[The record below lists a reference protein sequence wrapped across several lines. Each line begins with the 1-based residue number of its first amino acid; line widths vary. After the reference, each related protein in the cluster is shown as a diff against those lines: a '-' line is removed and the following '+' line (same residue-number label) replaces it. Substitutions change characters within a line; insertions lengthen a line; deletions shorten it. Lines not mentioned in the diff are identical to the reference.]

1 MPVAP
6 RPDDRTDPLAA
17 PRDGGDAKSIP
28 QVASE
33 LWELGTAYAK
43 QETIDPLKGLGRFL
57 GYGVGGAIALGVG
70 LVLLLLA
77 GLRALQTETGS
88 TFTGSWSWAP
98 YLITLVVG
106 SILIALALARISKRK
121 GPGA

>member
-1 MPVAP
+1 MAP
-6 RPDDRTDPLAA
+6 RSDTPARPASA
-17 PRDGGDAKSIP
+17 EPKSIP

-33 LWELGTAYAK
+33 LWEMATSYAK

-57 GYGVGGAIALGVG
+57 GYGIGGAIALGVG
-70 LVLLLLA
+70 VVLLLLA

-88 TFTGSWSWAP
+88 TFTGSLTWAP
-98 YLITLVVG
+98 YLIAVAVG
-106 SILIALALARISKRK
+106 SALIGLALLRISKRK